1 MNSKFKLILLII
13 AFGFG
18 IGVYEFYDFY
28 TVEMEKMQQDRSAK
42 EASLETQK
50 SELKRLESFASNIQ
64 TIKQEL
70 KELSLQ
76 LEAALEHMPRN
87 FNLASLM
94 RKMTLLAHNSGI
106 ELTTFKPRKGEEKEG
121 NSFYSTIQIEFAL
134 HGSFTQTLVFFDQLS
149 RLKRIIN
156 IESIKLAAVA
166 STPQQRNTAANAA
179 ALDTNVTIKT
189 YRFSE

>member
-13 AFGFG
+13 ALGFG
-18 IGVYEFYDFY
+18 VGVYEFYDFY
-28 TVEMEKMQQDRSAK
+28 TVEVEKMAKERSDK
-42 EASLETQK
+42 EASLAAQRN
-50 SELKRLESFASNIQ
+50 ELKRLESFASNIQ
-64 TIKQEL
+64 TIKQEY

-76 LEAALEHMPRN
+76 LEAALEHMPRT

-94 RKMTLLAHNSGI
+94 RKMTNLAHNSGI
-106 ELTTFKPRKGEEKEG
+106 ELVTFKPKKGEEKEG
-121 NSFYSTIQIEFAL
+121 NSFYSTIQIDFQL

-156 IESIKLAAVA
+156 IESIKLATNNPSPQPRSTASNAIAV
-166 STPQQRNTAANAA
+166 
-179 ALDTNVTIKT
+179 DTQVVIKT